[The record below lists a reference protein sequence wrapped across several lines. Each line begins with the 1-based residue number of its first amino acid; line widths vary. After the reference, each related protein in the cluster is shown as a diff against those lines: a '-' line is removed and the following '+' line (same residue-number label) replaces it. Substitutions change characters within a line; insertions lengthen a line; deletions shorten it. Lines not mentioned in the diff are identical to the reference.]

1 MIEINILLLGIGLL
15 LVISVLLS
23 KASTFIGI
31 PTLIVFLV
39 IGMLLG
45 SDGIVGIYFDDY
57 LIVQYI
63 SIFALII
70 ILFSGGLDTD
80 FKIMKPVATKGLS
93 LSILGVL
100 ITAIIMG
107 IFIHL
112 ITGRDL
118 IIALLI
124 GSIISSTDVAAVFS
138 IFKTYNLKLKNK
150 LDTILELESATNDPM
165 AYVLTTSLIY
175 LVINPATSI
184 ESFIFILVQSL
195 TLGFIVGLISGKLS
209 SRVING
215 IKLDVPGLYPVLLM
229 GVAVLTFA
237 LAELIHGN
245 GFLAAYIASVFI
257 GNSKLVSKKAQINFF
272 DGMAWLMQ
280 IVMFIILG
288 LLVFPK
294 HLLVLWD
301 ISLLIAF
308 GLIFIARPL
317 AVFMSLLPFKFSLR
331 EKTFLSWTGIKG
343 AVPIIFATYPL
354 VAGITEAKMIFNIVF
369 FITIVSL
376 ILQGST
382 VKFLAKKLNLISE
395 E

>member
-70 ILFSGGLDTD
+70 ILFSGGLDTN
-80 FKIMKPVATKGLS
+80 FKIMKPVATKGLL

-112 ITGRDL
+112 ITGMDL

-138 IFKTYNLKLKNK
+138 IFKTYDLKLKNK

-175 LVINPATSI
+175 LVINPATST
-184 ESFIFILVQSL
+184 ESFIFILIQSL

-215 IKLDVPGLYPVLLM
+215 IKLDFPGLYPVLLM

-237 LAELIHGN
+237 LAELVHGN
-245 GFLAAYIASVFI
+245 GFLAVYIASVFI
-257 GNSKLVSKKAQINFF
+257 GNSKLISKKAQINFF

-280 IVMFIILG
+280 ILMFIILG

-294 HLLVLWD
+294 HLLILWD

-308 GLIFIARPL
+308 GLISIARPL
-317 AVFMSLLPFKFSLR
+317 AVFISLAPFKFKIR
-331 EKTFLSWTGIKG
+331 EKIFLSWTGIKG

-382 VKFLAKKLNLISE
+382 VKFLAKKLNLTSE